1 MKLTGKCKEDF
12 EKWFEPPLK
21 ENEKDPWGIA
31 LYGSMVAEFYSLTE
45 SMQYG
50 VYVDFFDIVKINV
63 DLQPVYNYTKENYS
77 RMVNF
82 IINVIELGKLDEDY
96 KLIEEKNRPKAR
108 TTAIE
113 KADEIYNKT
122 IK

>member
-21 ENEKDPWGIA
+21 ENEKDPWEIA

-77 RMVNF
+77 SINYF

-96 KLIEEKNRPKAR
+96 KLIEEFFNLLKKPLNS
-108 TTAIE
+108 IV
-113 KADEIYNKT
+113 
-122 IK
+122 

>member
-50 VYVDFFDIVKINV
+50 VYVDFFDSVGIKISIRNISDAYWFVINNV
-63 DLQPVYNYTKENYS
+63 NTEGKKDRYEGRYMS
-77 RMVNF
+77 RP
-82 IINVIELGKLDEDY
+82 E
-96 KLIEEKNRPKAR
+96 AR
-108 TTAIE
+108 TKAIE
-113 KADEIYNKT
+113 KANEIYNK
-122 IK
+122 I